1 MNWDNVKKIGKLL
14 LKNIAQ
20 MLGIV
25 LLFGGVGGIIFF
37 ATEFLIGIFGT
48 WPALTIMGGGIV
60 AHPPAQVF
68 GLRARDEHSR
78 PHSELT
84 ATELRLP
91 QHILHRLGAR
101 EPLHY
106 FLQTVPVVCR

>member
-1 MNWDNVKKIGKLL
+1 MNWDNVKNIGKLL

-60 AHPPAQVF
+60 AVA
-68 GLRARDEHSR
+68 
-78 PHSELT
+78 
-84 ATELRLP
+84 AT
-91 QHILHRLGAR
+91 IG
-101 EPLHY
+101 
-106 FLQTVPVVCR
+106 TVVDYVYDKKIAALKDRSK

>member
-1 MNWDNVKKIGKLL
+1 MNCDNVKKIGKLL

-48 WPALTIMGGGIV
+48 WPALTIMGGCIV
-60 AHPPAQVF
+60 AVSATFCTV
-68 GLRARDEHSR
+68 ADYVADKKIA
-78 PHSELT
+78 ELKD
-84 ATELRLP
+84 RSK
-91 QHILHRLGAR
+91 
-101 EPLHY
+101 
-106 FLQTVPVVCR
+106 

>member
-1 MNWDNVKKIGKLL
+1 MNWDNMKKIGKLL

-60 AHPPAQVF
+60 AVA
-68 GLRARDEHSR
+68 
-78 PHSELT
+78 
-84 ATELRLP
+84 AT
-91 QHILHRLGAR
+91 IS
-101 EPLHY
+101 
-106 FLQTVPVVCR
+106 TVVDYVYDKKIAALKDKLK